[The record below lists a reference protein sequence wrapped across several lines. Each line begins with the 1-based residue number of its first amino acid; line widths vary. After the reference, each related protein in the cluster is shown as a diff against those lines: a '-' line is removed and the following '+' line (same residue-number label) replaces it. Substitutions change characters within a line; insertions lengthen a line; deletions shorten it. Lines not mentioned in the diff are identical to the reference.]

1 MTETTAAPMTAH
13 PPMLDPESCARA
25 LASRDPRFDGVFFVG
40 ISSTMIYC
48 RPVCPA
54 RVAYPDRRRFFASA
68 AAAEHDG
75 FRPCLRCRP
84 ELAPGRALVDAV
96 PRVARAAAL
105 RIAAGALNGRGVG
118 QLAHELGVGE
128 RQLRRAMERELGVS
142 PVELAQT
149 HRLLLAKCLL
159 TDTSLPVTRV
169 AFASGFQSLRRFN
182 TVFQER
188 YRMSPSVL
196 RQGRRAAPPAGVR
209 PAADLVRLT
218 LAYRPPLAWDAL
230 LKRLAAD
237 AVPGVEVV
245 EAGRYT
251 RTVSLEGCRGLVSVE
266 RAVWS
271 ESTRRLRGAS
281 ADRGA
286 GTGPGGELGVHLSA
300 SLLPALM
307 PLLARLRQ
315 LFDLDAEPL
324 VIDAHLRDGGLGPV
338 VARRPGLRMH
348 GAFDGFEAALGE
360 LLRDVRPVD
369 EAAEDVGG
377 LAGRIAATLGET
389 IESDLPGLVRL
400 APTPERVAGAGVAGL
415 ARLGMPARTAEAIVA
430 VARAVAGGELRLEP
444 GADVPATLDALAA
457 IPGIGERTATAI
469 VMRAL
474 QWPDAFPSADPK
486 LQRAAGVNGPGAL
499 LRLAERWRPWRAYAA
514 AHLSLL
520 APPGRVD
527 RHGVGRLNGTSEG
540 TPRARRGRE
549 RPAGLTR

>member
-1 MTETTAAPMTAH
+1 
-13 PPMLDPESCARA
+13 
-25 LASRDPRFDGVFFVG
+25 
-40 ISSTMIYC
+40 MIYC

-96 PRVARAAAL
+96 PRVARAAAM

-159 TDTSLPVTRV
+159 TDTALPVTRV

-182 TVFQER
+182 AVFQER
-188 YRMSPSVL
+188 YRMSPSAL
-196 RQGRRAAPPAGVR
+196 RQRRRAAVRAGTGTGAG

-218 LAYRPPLAWDAL
+218 LAYRPPLAWEAL
-230 LKRLAAD
+230 LHRLAAE

-245 EAGRYT
+245 EGGRYL
-251 RTVSLEGCRGLVSVE
+251 RTVHLGGCRGVVSVE
-266 RAVWS
+266 QAVWS
-271 ESTRRLRGAS
+271 EASRRLRGAR
-281 ADRGA
+281 ADRVAGA
-286 GTGPGGELGVHLSA
+286 GPGGELAVHLSA

-315 LFDLDAEPL
+315 LFDLDAEPS

-338 VARRPGLRMH
+338 VARRRGLRMH
-348 GAFDGFEAALGE
+348 GAFDGFEAAVGV
-360 LLRDVRPVD
+360 LLRSAHAPLRCDQGSSVPD
-369 EAAEDVGG
+369 S
-377 LAGRIAATLGET
+377 LAQRIAAAFGEP
-389 IESDLPGLVRL
+389 IETDLDGLVRL
-400 APTPERVAGAGVAGL
+400 GPSAERLAGAGALSL
-415 ARLGMPARTAEAIVA
+415 ARLGVPGLAAEAIAA
-430 VARAVAGGELRLEP
+430 VARRVAGGELRLEP
-444 GADVPATLDALAA
+444 GADPSSTLAA
-457 IPGIGERTATAI
+457 LREIPGIGERPATAI

-474 QWPDAFPSADPK
+474 QWPDAFPSTDLA
-486 LQRAAGVNGPGAL
+486 LQHAAGVTGPRAL

-520 APPGRVD
+520 APLGRVGGT
-527 RHGVGRLNGTSEG
+527 GVVRPRVTGPGGGTSHG
-540 TPRARRGRE
+540 MHPALRGRV
-549 RPAGLTR
+549 RHIAPAP